1 MKKILVLML
10 VVSLPVSANCTNIVN
25 LMERCYTKE
34 YLASIAKQRN
44 FYKTHK
50 KCSPMKYI
58 KQNEECPMKPSKGK
72 KK

>member
-1 MKKILVLML
+1 MKKILILML
-10 VVSLPVSANCTNIVN
+10 VSLPVSANCTNVVN
-25 LMERCYTKE
+25 LMEPCYTKE

-58 KQNEECPMKPSKGK
+58 KQNEECPKKPSKGK